1 MRVRIKNDLSKW
13 NATRDLRK
21 RPAHMSRKSW
31 SQRKQTRAWIISQG
45 YANENTDGLIEV
57 RH

>member
-1 MRVRIKNDLSKW
+1 MRVRIKSDLSKW

-21 RPAHMSRKSW
+21 RLANMSRKMW

-45 YANENTDGLIEV
+45 YANDNTDKLIEV
-57 RH
+57 RP